1 MAKGRLKDQCINGND
16 YIPIDRCRVS
26 VRKYIDSE
34 STNESNTGV
43 QLVTNDIALLQAD
56 ATSEKGGRGK
66 GFRPHDLLR
75 K

>member
-1 MAKGRLKDQCINGND
+1 MIISR
-16 YIPIDRCRVS
+16 
-26 VRKYIDSE
+26 SE
-34 STNESNTGV
+34 STNYLTE
-43 QLVTNDIALLQAD
+43 VTNDITLLQAD